1 MYKFI
6 NTRIIYS
13 ILFYVLLL
21 ILIVISK
28 PSVIFNK
35 DGSIKHFGIG
45 DNKTMFSL
53 GVFTIVLA
61 IISFYIFCLIDM
73 IFI

>member
-35 DGSIKHFGIG
+35 DGSIKQFGMG